1 MGKHGEQLMRRRQI
15 QLLRDEI
22 RRTLNTEQAVEA
34 SPVLP
39 ENPAPVL
46 EKPKRGRPPKV
57 KHDDI
62 AGRSDAGRRSARKV

>member
-1 MGKHGEQLMRRRQI
+1 MRRRQI

-34 SPVLP
+34 SPALSDQ
-39 ENPAPVL
+39 PAPVL
-46 EKPKRGRPPKV
+46 ENPKRGRPPKV

>member
-34 SPVLP
+34 SPALSDQ
-39 ENPAPVL
+39 PAL

-62 AGRSDAGRRSARKV
+62 SGRSDAGRRSARKV

>member
-22 RRTLNTEQAVEA
+22 RRTLNTEQAVET

-62 AGRSDAGRRSARKV
+62 SGRSDAGRRSTRKV

>member
-1 MGKHGEQLMRRRQI
+1 MRRRQI

-22 RRTLNTEQAVEA
+22 RRTLNTEQAVET

-62 AGRSDAGRRSARKV
+62 SGRSDAGRRSTRKV

>member
-1 MGKHGEQLMRRRQI
+1 MRRRQI

-34 SPVLP
+34 SPAP
-39 ENPAPVL
+39 SDQPAL
-46 EKPKRGRPPKV
+46 GKPKRGRPPKV